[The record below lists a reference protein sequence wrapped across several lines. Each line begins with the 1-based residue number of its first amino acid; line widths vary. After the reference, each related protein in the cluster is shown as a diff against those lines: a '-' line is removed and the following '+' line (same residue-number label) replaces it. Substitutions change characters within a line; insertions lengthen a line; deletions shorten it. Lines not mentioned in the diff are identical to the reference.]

1 MENQMNLDEYL
12 DKKYLT
18 FYLDEKG
25 KVLSTF
31 KKGINEKKKDAFI
44 EGFFMAKKMY
54 DKEK

>member
-1 MENQMNLDEYL
+1 MNLDEYL
-12 DKKYLT
+12 DKKYPT